1 MKKNIL
7 FVSIA
12 FLTLI
17 RGAHAGDCNITVT
30 ASSNPSVAA
39 TATTFGPTSSIY
51 FSTAG
56 DMRLYWEQVSGSL
69 SVTSSPSLA
78 NISGLKD
85 TLQQMMTGNNSIFS
99 GANLLN
105 KVNASMGAYA
115 MDVGSTTPTNATI
128 SGGELLFAGKRSN
141 NVVTFYGGP
150 TQGIVVRYG
159 LLSPTPPIGK
169 YKNVPPVFCD
179 GLSIGD
185 STKISYTLA
194 LSGNSYLATDA
205 NPSVRE
211 GQAQLSYNAN
221 RSFSYTRPVEL
232 TLTSLQN
239 QIDFQD
245 VMTGKEGIKPLEF
258 TVLSNIPSQIELTY
272 TFQNTPAG
280 VQAKVLNNQH
290 AEVIKEYI
298 NSVADSSQTITRMVS
313 VRTDSLTGDYNWNL
327 NIQAQIP

>member
-1 MKKNIL
+1 MKKNIF

-30 ASSNPSVAA
+30 ASSNPAVAA
-39 TATTFGPTSSIY
+39 SATTFGPTSNIY
-51 FSTAG
+51 FSAAG

-69 SVTSSPSLA
+69 SVTSSLA

-99 GANLLN
+99 GASLLN
-105 KVNASMGAYA
+105 KVNASMGDYA
-115 MDVGSTTPTNATI
+115 LDIGLVTPTNATN
-128 SGGELLFAGKRSN
+128 SGGDLLFAGRRAN
-141 NVVTFYGGP
+141 NVVKFAGGP
-150 TQGIVVRYG
+150 QQSIVVRYG
-159 LLSPTPPIGK
+159 LLSPTPPVGK

-194 LSGNSYLATDA
+194 LSGNSYIADDA
-205 NPSVRE
+205 NPSVRV

-272 TFQNTPAG
+272 TFQNTPVG
-280 VQAKVLNNQH
+280 VQAKVLNTQN